1 MGTGRRPLEN
11 RVTPFGD
18 VVGIAQRGLFIG
30 NRGIIHDVATKTLL
44 GRRWTTKAWLRLQGA
59 APGGDGRPQLDRA
72 FLSRRSGGARGRAS
86 PVLLLPPRGG
96 RGISH
101 RLGQGEG
108 REGASSAGEISFI
121 ASICSRIFFGRV
133 SSHIPGELK
142 QALDK
147 AADKYELKVFSGT
160 QYGFC
165 FPERAVFDTIAA
177 EETWTKIFA
186 MWDRNLK

>member
-1 MGTGRRPLEN
+1 L
-11 RVTPFGD
+11 V
-18 VVGIAQRGLFIG
+18 Q
-30 NRGIIHDVATKTLL
+30 
-44 GRRWTTKAWLRLQGA
+44 
-59 APGGDGRPQLDRA
+59 
-72 FLSRRSGGARGRAS
+72 
-86 PVLLLPPRGG
+86 
-96 RGISH
+96 
-101 RLGQGEG
+101 
-108 REGASSAGEISFI
+108 ISFI

-147 AADKYELKVFSGT
+147 AAAKYELKVFSGT

-165 FPERAVFDTIAA
+165 FLERAVFDTIAA